1 MNDICDPNNV
11 YWGQRS
17 SFFQDHAVLIK
28 YQIKLKQLHLRPTRV
43 SGAGLVL
50 APHNEVLLPTG
61 PGDGHQ
67 DAEGVQLPHPLLV
80 AVLLLPDAPV
90 RRGPADVLEYV
101 ELLVPGDAAITL
113 GLHQVLR
120 YVGELLRYSPFGVQC
135 FISFTTLNE
144 SSSDENCFDN
154 EKRDFVTN
162 CLETKHCLV

>member
-1 MNDICDPNNV
+1 MTFVIQTTFTGV
-11 YWGQRS
+11 RAQVFSGSRS
-17 SFFQDHAVLIK
+17 SHK
-28 YQIKLKQLHLRPTRV
+28 RPNQIKTTTPPTRV
-43 SGAGLVL
+43 AGAGLVL
-50 APHNEVLLPTG
+50 APHHEVLLPAG

-101 ELLVPGDAAITL
+101 ELLVPGDAATSL

-154 EKRDFVTN
+154 EK
-162 CLETKHCLV
+162 